1 MPRGAVRCSNAHVL
15 LCTLRFCAAI
25 LASIRLTKSILWKL
39 AMENLSELE
48 KILGYEFKNKHLL
61 QQAVTHSSHTARLS
75 ENYERLEFL
84 GDRVLG
90 VSIASLLYRMFPNE
104 PEGSLSQ
111 RHTGLVCK
119 ETVAEVALT
128 LHLDKFMVVANEEI
142 RENENVLCDVC
153 EAVIGAIFM
162 DAGCE
167 QAVTF
172 VNQHWKELIDKNVA
186 PPKDSKTL
194 LQEVAHSKGLGNPA
208 YEVVGRAGSEHEP
221 TFFMTVSLRGVKSQ
235 QGEGRN
241 KKLAEQAAAAKM
253 LDFLGYPHGTKC

>member
-1 MPRGAVRCSNAHVL
+1 M
-15 LCTLRFCAAI
+15 
-25 LASIRLTKSILWKL
+25 
-39 AMENLSELE
+39 
-48 KILGYEFKNKHLL
+48 
-61 QQAVTHSSHTARLS
+61 
-75 ENYERLEFL
+75 
-84 GDRVLG
+84 LG

-194 LQEVAHSKGLGNPA
+194 LQEVAHSKGLGNPV

-221 TFFMTVSLRGVKSQ
+221 TFFMTVSLRGIKSQ

>member
-25 LASIRLTKSILWKL
+25 LTSIRLTKSILWKL

-119 ETVAEVALT
+119 ETVAEAVSYTHLT
-128 LHLDKFMVVANEEI
+128 L
-142 RENENVLCDVC
+142 
-153 EAVIGAIFM
+153 
-162 DAGCE
+162 
-167 QAVTF
+167 
-172 VNQHWKELIDKNVA
+172 
-186 PPKDSKTL
+186 
-194 LQEVAHSKGLGNPA
+194 
-208 YEVVGRAGSEHEP
+208 P
-221 TFFMTVSLRGVKSQ
+221 TI
-235 QGEGRN
+235 
-241 KKLAEQAAAAKM
+241 A
-253 LDFLGYPHGTKC
+253 

>member
-1 MPRGAVRCSNAHVL
+1 MEISYGKFIRVR
-15 LCTLRFCAAI
+15 
-25 LASIRLTKSILWKL
+25 
-39 AMENLSELE
+39 
-48 KILGYEFKNKHLL
+48 KIIGYEFKNKHLL

-194 LQEVAHSKGLGNPA
+194 LQEVAHSKGLGNPV

>member
-39 AMENLSELE
+39 AMENLSGLE

-111 RHTGLVCK
+111 KAIFRPTRRL
-119 ETVAEVALT
+119 
-128 LHLDKFMVVANEEI
+128 
-142 RENENVLCDVC
+142 
-153 EAVIGAIFM
+153 EAVVLGFLNPSSVFFLLPVISFHSGSFKFFPQT
-162 DAGCE
+162 AGLFNCSFKITVE
-167 QAVTF
+167 NIENTF
-172 VNQHWKELIDKNVA
+172 ISAGIICADGGSVDQKKE
-186 PPKDSKTL
+186 
-194 LQEVAHSKGLGNPA
+194 GG
-208 YEVVGRAGSEHEP
+208 VVGVVVVGA
-221 TFFMTVSLRGVKSQ
+221 
-235 QGEGRN
+235 
-241 KKLAEQAAAAKM
+241 
-253 LDFLGYPHGTKC
+253 

>member
-1 MPRGAVRCSNAHVL
+1 MSRGAVRCSNAHVL

-25 LASIRLTKSILWKL
+25 LTSIHLTKSILRKL
-39 AMENLSELE
+39 DMENLSELE
-48 KILGYEFKNKHLL
+48 KILGYEFKHKHLL
-61 QQAVTHSSHTARLS
+61 QQALTHSSHSARLT

-119 ETVAEVALT
+119 ETVAEVAKT
-128 LHLDKFMVVANEEI
+128 LFLDKFMIVANHEI
-142 RENENVLCDVC
+142 RDNENVLCDVC

-162 DAGCE
+162 DAGCD

-186 PPKDSKTL
+186 PPKDNKTL
-194 LQEVAHSKGLGNPA
+194 LQEVAHSKGMGNPL
-208 YEVVGRAGSEHEP
+208 YEVVGRSGSEHEP
-221 TFFMTVSLRGVKSQ
+221 TFFMAVTLPGVPAQK
-235 QGEGRN
+235 GEGRN

>member
-1 MPRGAVRCSNAHVL
+1 MSRGAVRCSNAHVL

-25 LASIRLTKSILWKL
+25 LTSIHLTKSILRKL
-39 AMENLSELE
+39 DMENLSELE
-48 KILGYEFKNKHLL
+48 KILGYEFKHKHLL
-61 QQAVTHSSHTARLS
+61 QQALTHSSHSARLT

-119 ETVAEVALT
+119 ETVADVAKT
-128 LHLDKFMVVANEEI
+128 LFLDKFMIVANHEI
-142 RENENVLCDVC
+142 RDNENVLCDVC

-162 DAGCE
+162 DAGCD

-172 VNQHWKELIDKNVA
+172 VNQHWKAVSYTHLR
-186 PPKDSKTL
+186 
-194 LQEVAHSKGLGNPA
+194 AHETS
-208 YEVVGRAGSEHEP
+208 V
-221 TFFMTVSLRGVKSQ
+221 
-235 QGEGRN
+235 
-241 KKLAEQAAAAKM
+241 
-253 LDFLGYPHGTKC
+253 

>member
-104 PEGSLSQ
+104 PEGSPSFCTEGNGSSEAESSNGIINELLNLRSGWIFSGFYPEKILRCFPHILS
-111 RHTGLVCK
+111 
-119 ETVAEVALT
+119 
-128 LHLDKFMVVANEEI
+128 LHKQNIAGNG
-142 RENENVLCDVC
+142 NTHAVL
-153 EAVIGAIFM
+153 
-162 DAGCE
+162 
-167 QAVTF
+167 
-172 VNQHWKELIDKNVA
+172 L
-186 PPKDSKTL
+186 
-194 LQEVAHSKGLGNPA
+194 
-208 YEVVGRAGSEHEP
+208 
-221 TFFMTVSLRGVKSQ
+221 
-235 QGEGRN
+235 
-241 KKLAEQAAAAKM
+241 
-253 LDFLGYPHGTKC
+253 

>member
-1 MPRGAVRCSNAHVL
+1 
-15 LCTLRFCAAI
+15 
-25 LASIRLTKSILWKL
+25 
-39 AMENLSELE
+39 MENLSELE
-48 KILGYEFKNKHLL
+48 NILGYQFKDKHLL
-61 QQAVTHSSHTARLS
+61 QQALTHSSHTARLS

-90 VSIASLLYRMFPNE
+90 VAVAHLLYRIFPKE
-104 PEGSLSQ
+104 PEGNLSQ

-128 LHLDKFMVVANEEI
+128 LLLDRFMVVANEEI

-153 EAVIGAIFM
+153 EAVIGAMFI
-162 DAGCE
+162 DAGCD
-167 QAVTF
+167 QALAF
-172 VNQHWKELIDKNVA
+172 VNQHWKELIDRNVA

-194 LQEVAHSKGLGNPA
+194 LQEVAHSRGLGNPA
-208 YEVVGRAGSEHEP
+208 YEVVGRSGSEHEP
-221 TFFMTVSLRGVKSQ
+221 TFFMKVSLRGLKPQ